1 MQASHIYAE
10 AIKAVLT
17 ELWWLIPLLLA
28 ALVFKTRWF
37 KGKVGEFFVS
47 KVTRAK
53 LPGDNYFAVENV
65 TMPTDDGTT
74 QIDHIYVSRFGVFV
88 VETKNYKGWIFGSER
103 QAQWLQQNYQTKNR
117 FQNPLR
123 QNYKHLKTLEATLG
137 LPNDVIHSVIVF
149 VGECTFKTEMPPNVL
164 KGAGS
169 VASYIKQFTRP
180 VLSEAQ
186 VQLAVDQLQVRRLKP
201 SFKTDREHV
210 KNLKARHHS
219 ANKSPKPYTQLD
231 YVDNQKNLPDDQ
243 VQMLEAYR
251 LDLSKTSKPDQAPNL
266 TQTNTALKLKCP
278 KCGQD
283 LVKRTVKKGQYAGH
297 EFMGC
302 SGFPKCRYAR
312 ELNQP

>member
-1 MQASHIYAE
+1 MQPSQIYAQ
-10 AIKAVLT
+10 AIKTILT

-37 KGKVGEFFVS
+37 KGKVGEFYVS

-53 LPGDNYFAVENV
+53 LPGDTYFAVENV
-65 TMPTDDGTT
+65 TLRADDGTT

-88 VETKNYKGWIFGSER
+88 VETKNYKGWIFGNER
-103 QAQWLQQNYQTKNR
+103 QAQWTQQNYQTKNR

-123 QNYKHLKTLEATLG
+123 QNFKHVKTLEATLG
-137 LPNDVIHSVIVF
+137 LPTEVIHSVIVF
-149 VGECTFKTEMPPNVL
+149 VGECTFKTDMPPNVL

-169 VASYIKQFTRP
+169 VASYIQQFTQP
-180 VLSEAQ
+180 VLSDAQ
-186 VQLAVDQLQVRRLKP
+186 VQVAIDRLQRYRLKP

-210 KNLKARHHS
+210 KNLKARHRPVKKFS
-219 ANKSPKPYTQLD
+219 KPYTQLD

-243 VQMLEAYR
+243 AQLLEAYR
-251 LDLSKTSKPDQAPNL
+251 LNLSETSKPDKTSDL
-266 TQTNTALKLKCP
+266 TPTDTALKP
-278 KCGQD
+278 KWPQCGQN
-283 LVKRTVKKGQYAGH
+283 LVKRAVKKGQYAGR

-302 SGFPKCRYAR
+302 SGFPKCRHAR

>member
-1 MQASHIYAE
+1 MQPSQIYAQ
-10 AIKAVLT
+10 AIKTILT

-37 KGKVGEFFVS
+37 KGKVGEFYVS

-53 LPGDNYFAVENV
+53 LPGDTYFAVENV
-65 TMPTDDGTT
+65 TLRADDGTT

-103 QAQWLQQNYQTKNR
+103 QAQWTQQNYQTKNR

-123 QNYKHLKTLEATLG
+123 QNYKHVKTLETALG
-137 LPNDVIHSVIVF
+137 LPSDAIHSVIVF
-149 VGECTFKTEMPPNVL
+149 VGECTFKTDMPANVL

-169 VASYIKQFTRP
+169 VASYIQQFTQS
-180 VLSEAQ
+180 VLSESQ
-186 VQLAVDQLQVRRLKP
+186 VRVAVDRLKRYRLKP

-210 KNLKARHHS
+210 KNLKARHRS
-219 ANKSPKPYTQLD
+219 ANKSPKPYTQHD

-243 VQMLEAYR
+243 AQLLEAYR
-251 LDLSKTSKPDQAPNL
+251 QNLSKTSKTDQAPDL
-266 TQTNTALKLKCP
+266 TPADTALKLKCP
-278 KCGQD
+278 QCGQD
-283 LVKRTVKKGQYAGH
+283 LVKRKVKKGQYAGR

-302 SGFPKCRYAR
+302 SGFPKCRHAR

>member
-103 QAQWLQQNYQTKNR
+103 QAQWTQQNYQTKNR

-123 QNYKHLKTLEATLG
+123 QNYKHVKTLEDTLG
-137 LPNDVIHSVIVF
+137 LPTEVIHSVIVF
-149 VGECTFKTEMPPNVL
+149 VGDCTFKTDMPANAL

-169 VASYIKQFTRP
+169 VASYIQQFTQP
-180 VLSEAQ
+180 VLSDAQ
-186 VQLAVDQLQVRRLKP
+186 VQVGL
-201 SFKTDREHV
+201 TD
-210 KNLKARHHS
+210 
-219 ANKSPKPYTQLD
+219 
-231 YVDNQKNLPDDQ
+231 
-243 VQMLEAYR
+243 
-251 LDLSKTSKPDQAPNL
+251 
-266 TQTNTALKLKCP
+266 C
-278 KCGQD
+278 
-283 LVKRTVKKGQYAGH
+283 KGIA
-297 EFMGC
+297 
-302 SGFPKCRYAR
+302 
-312 ELNQP
+312 

>member
-88 VETKNYKGWIFGSER
+88 VETKNYKGWIFGGER
-103 QAQWLQQNYQTKNR
+103 QAQWTQQIYKTKNR

-123 QNYKHLKTLEATLG
+123 QNYKHVKNLEATLG
-137 LPNDVIHSVIVF
+137 LPTEVIHSVIVF
-149 VGECTFKTEMPPNVL
+149 VGDCTFKTKMPPQVL
-164 KGAGS
+164 RGAGS
-169 VASYIKQFTRP
+169 VASYIKRFTQP

-186 VQLAVDQLQVRRLKP
+186 VRVAIDRLQRYRLKP

-210 KNLKARHHS
+210 KNLKARYRPVKKFS
-219 ANKSPKPYTQLD
+219 KPYTQLD

-243 VQMLEAYR
+243 AQLLEAYR
-251 LDLSKTSKPDQAPNL
+251 QNLSKTSKTDQAPDL
-266 TQTNTALKLKCP
+266 TPVDTALKLKCP
-278 KCGQD
+278 KCGQE
-283 LVKRTVKKGQYAGH
+283 LVKRTAKKGQYAGR

-302 SGFPKCRYAR
+302 RGFPECRYAKK
-312 ELNQP
+312 L